1 MEGVSAGLLIG
12 LGHLGE
18 LSDPVILT
26 AAGGY
31 VASDLVY
38 QASREMRNHLKGK
51 PRLGAREQPGTLAVE
66 AGYSI
71 GRIIFGRR

>member
-1 MEGVSAGLLIG
+1 
-12 LGHLGE
+12 
-18 LSDPVILT
+18 
-26 AAGGY
+26 